1 MIVGEGSGLMKLSPS
16 GPSGPSSSSR
26 ASSLTTAACP
36 GRREGL
42 DLDASGRETG
52 TEMSRGLLSE
62 GERDGA
68 PSLVGQQY
76 RVS

>member
-1 MIVGEGSGLMKLSPS
+1 MIAGEGSGLMKLSPS

-42 DLDASGRETG
+42 DLDASGREMG
-52 TEMSRGLLSE
+52 AEISEDLLSDD
-62 GERDGA
+62 GRDGV

-76 RVS
+76 RTS